1 MGEIYALRW
10 LERQPWVETGSV
22 KWLNENMETSTRD
35 LECTPIAHPGRK
47 NIEVK
52 TRWQGFKRAGASRA
66 QRKRLFDPNDDYML
80 LVIGFFKN
88 LMPSD
93 GS

>member
-1 MGEIYALRW
+1 
-10 LERQPWVETGSV
+10 
-22 KWLNENMETSTRD
+22 MEAPTRD
-35 LECTPIAHPGRK
+35 LECTPNAHPGRK

-52 TRWQGFKRAGASRA
+52 TRWQRFKRAGATRA
-66 QRKRLFDPNDDYML
+66 QRERLLDPTDDYML

-93 GS
+93 GTPASPPQVRVFPNLK